1 MAQNMPF
8 ANRIVILVNIY
19 GELFAH
25 KITLTHTHKKFKYF
39 GKNFDFNPKP
49 LGMLTGCAVLN
60 SNKPIKRK
68 IAWYRKHALTIYN
81 NLQSLWI
88 LKISRASSA
97 IAISPPYS
105 LEILTI
111 RSTN

>member
-1 MAQNMPF
+1 VHRIRAIICYSEIILEAQRKKKRQLLRGAVFMAQNMPF

-19 GELFAH
+19 GELFTH

-68 IAWYRKHALTIYN
+68 IAWVRKHALTIYN
-81 NLQSLWI
+81 N
-88 LKISRASSA
+88 
-97 IAISPPYS
+97 
-105 LEILTI
+105 
-111 RSTN
+111 